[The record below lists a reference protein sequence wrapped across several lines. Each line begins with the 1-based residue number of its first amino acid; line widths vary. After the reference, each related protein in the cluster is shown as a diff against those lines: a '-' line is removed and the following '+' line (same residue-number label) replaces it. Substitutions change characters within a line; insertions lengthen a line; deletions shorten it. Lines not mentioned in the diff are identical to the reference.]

1 LAPFGARHRR
11 RLLALALLGALLL
24 VLLVPAGALADAL
37 TPESGGSPNADDIDT
52 LYKILLYVAI
62 VVLVGVEGTLL
73 YSMLRFRRRKGRVAA
88 QIRGNTNLEIGWTV
102 LAGLVLVIL
111 VAVTFIMLPG
121 IKDPA
126 RSGPDGLI
134 ARNGQLVAA
143 VDQPAPPGGKALTID
158 VNGQQYIWR
167 FTYPNGAFSYETMVV
182 PVNTTVLLR
191 IQSQDVAHS
200 WWIPK
205 LGPKFDAIPGYV
217 NKSWFKIPKPGIY
230 RGQCAELCGR
240 NHANMIAAVRAVP
253 ADEYRSWVSRQLQ
266 LIQQANQQA
275 VQQRKTQSPIPG

>member
-1 LAPFGARHRR
+1 LAPSGARHRR
-11 RLLALALLGALLL
+11 RLLALALLGVVVLA
-24 VLLVPAGALADAL
+24 LLVPTGALADAV
-37 TPESGGSPNADDIDT
+37 TPESGGSPNANDIAS
-52 LYKILLYVAI
+52 LYKILLYVTV

-73 YSMLRFRRRKGRVAA
+73 YSILRFRRRKGRVAA
-88 QIRGNTNLEIGWTV
+88 QIRGNTNLELGWTV
-102 LAGLVLVIL
+102 LAALVLVIL
-111 VAVTFIMLPG
+111 VAVTFVKLPG

-126 RSGPDGLI
+126 RSARNGLF
-134 ARNGQLVAA
+134 AGNGQLVAA
-143 VDQPAPPGGKALTID
+143 VDQPAPPGGKALRID

-217 NKSWFKIPKPGIY
+217 NRSWFKIPKPGIY

-253 ADEYRSWVSRQLQ
+253 VDEYRSWVSRQLQ
-266 LIQQANQQA
+266 QIQQANQEA
-275 VQQRKTQSPIPG
+275 VQQRKSESPIPG